1 MVNWKLRQKL
11 PMIPLTETKKKHMK
25 AKLRDKEDRMRR
37 SNIRLIIVLEGE
49 YRENGKRQY
58 SEVMVDLFPKFMK
71 GLS

>member
-1 MVNWKLRQKL
+1 
-11 PMIPLTETKKKHMK
+11 MIPLTETKKKHMK

>member
-1 MVNWKLRQKL
+1 
-11 PMIPLTETKKKHMK
+11 MIPLTETKKKHMK

-58 SEVMVDLFPKFMK
+58 SEVMVDLFPKLMK